1 MAPDRSRDRFG
12 ARCVVGALKTPG
24 EADFGSVIEHGVA
37 RTKVGKVWARHREAL
52 VTDIEVE
59 SGLNGVSETGGEL
72 PSKVPLVGG
81 ICGAF
86 G

>member
-1 MAPDRSRDRFG
+1 M
-12 ARCVVGALKTPG
+12 
-24 EADFGSVIEHGVA
+24 IEHGVA
-37 RTKVGKVWARHREAL
+37 SAEVCKVRAGHREAL

-59 SGLNGVSETGGEL
+59 SGLDGVGESGCKL

-81 ICGAF
+81 VSGAI

>member
-1 MAPDRSRDRFG
+1 M
-12 ARCVVGALKTPG
+12 VGALKTPG

-72 PSKVPLVGG
+72 PSKVPLVRRVGIDFGQGG
-81 ICGAF
+81 S
-86 G
+86 